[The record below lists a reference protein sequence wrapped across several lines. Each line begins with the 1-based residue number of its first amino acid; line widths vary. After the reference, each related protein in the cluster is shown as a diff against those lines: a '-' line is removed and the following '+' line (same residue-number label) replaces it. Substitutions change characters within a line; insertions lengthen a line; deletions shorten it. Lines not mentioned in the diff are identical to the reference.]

1 VHVGETSSKE
11 RIYFMRV
18 ENPVRLGGCAAILA
32 GILLVVSD
40 LLRLYI
46 VNLAGTAVL
55 DSIFFVE
62 GWVSVLLAV
71 VVKLGLV
78 GLYAPC
84 ARAAGILGLIGL
96 ILASVG
102 IELTM
107 GSSFAFP
114 LDRPTVWPWETEE
127 YWEEPLASVL
137 MLGLS
142 FVLGCV
148 LLGVGMLRA
157 RVYSQAAAALF
168 IAGAL
173 IVLTPPALSDVIFAV
188 AMIWLGYKI
197 FSGEVQR
204 TAQPART

>member
-1 VHVGETSSKE
+1 
-11 RIYFMRV
+11 MRV
-18 ENPVRLGGCAAILA
+18 ENPVRLGGFAAILA
-32 GILLVVSD
+32 GVLLVVSD

-71 VVKLGLV
+71 VVQLGLV

-114 LDRPTVWPWETEE
+114 FDRPTVWPWETEE
-127 YWEEPLASVL
+127 YWEEPLAAILV
-137 MLGLS
+137 LGLS
-142 FVLGCV
+142 FVLGCM
-148 LLGVGMLRA
+148 LLGIAMLRA
-157 RVYSQAAAALF
+157 RVYPRAAVALF
-168 IAGAL
+168 IVGAL
-173 IVLTPPALSDVIFAV
+173 ILLTPLALSDVIFAV
-188 AMIWLGYKI
+188 ALVWLGYAI
-197 FSGEVQR
+197 YARRGEE
-204 TAQPART
+204 APQPTPA

>member
-18 ENPVRLGGCAAILA
+18 QNPVRLGGFAAILA
-32 GILLVVSD
+32 GVLLVVSD

-71 VVKLGLV
+71 VVQLGLV
-78 GLYAPC
+78 GLYAPY
-84 ARAAGILGLIGL
+84 AKAAGILGLIGL

-114 LDRPTVWPWETEE
+114 FDRPTVWPWETEE
-127 YWEEPLASVL
+127 YWEEPLAAILV
-137 MLGLS
+137 LGLS

-148 LLGVGMLRA
+148 LLGIAMLRA
-157 RVYSQAAAALF
+157 RVYPRAAVALF
-168 IAGAL
+168 IVGAL
-173 IVLTPPALSDVIFAV
+173 ILLTPLALSDVIFAV
-188 AMIWLGYKI
+188 ALIWLGYAI
-197 FSGEVQR
+197 YARRGED
-204 TAQPART
+204 APQPTPA

>member
-1 VHVGETSSKE
+1 
-11 RIYFMRV
+11 MRV
-18 ENPVRLGGCAAILA
+18 ENPVRLGGFAAILA

-71 VVKLGLV
+71 VVQLGLV
-78 GLYAPC
+78 GLYAPY
-84 ARAAGILGLIGL
+84 ARAAGILGPIGL

-114 LDRPTVWPWETEE
+114 FDRPTVWPWETEE
-127 YWEEPLASVL
+127 YWEEPLAAILV
-137 MLGLS
+137 LGLS

-148 LLGVGMLRA
+148 LLGIDMLRA
-157 RVYSQAAAALF
+157 RVYPRAAVALF
-168 IAGAL
+168 IVGAL
-173 IVLTPPALSDVIFAV
+173 ILLTPLALSDVIFAV
-188 AMIWLGYKI
+188 ALVWLGYAI
-197 FSGEVQR
+197 YARRGEE
-204 TAQPART
+204 APQPTPA

>member
-1 VHVGETSSKE
+1 
-11 RIYFMRV
+11 MRV
-18 ENPVRLGGCAAILA
+18 ENPVRLGGFAAILA

-71 VVKLGLV
+71 VVQLGLV
-78 GLYAPC
+78 GLYAPY

-114 LDRPTVWPWETEE
+114 FDRPTVWPWETEE
-127 YWEEPLASVL
+127 YWEEPLAAILV
-137 MLGLS
+137 LGLS

-148 LLGVGMLRA
+148 LLGIAMLRA
-157 RVYSQAAAALF
+157 RVYPRAAVALF
-168 IAGAL
+168 IVGAL
-173 IVLTPPALSDVIFAV
+173 ILLTPLALSDVIFAV
-188 AMIWLGYKI
+188 ALVWLGYAI
-197 FSGEVQR
+197 YARRGEE
-204 TAQPART
+204 APQPTLA

>member
-1 VHVGETSSKE
+1 VHVGEPSSKE

-18 ENPVRLGGCAAILA
+18 ENPVRLGGFAAILA
-32 GILLVVSD
+32 GVLLVVSD

-71 VVKLGLV
+71 VVQLGLV
-78 GLYAPC
+78 GLYAPY
-84 ARAAGILGLIGL
+84 ARAAGILGLVGL

-114 LDRPTVWPWETEE
+114 FDRPTVWPWETEE
-127 YWEEPLASVL
+127 YWEEPLAAILV
-137 MLGLS
+137 LGLS

-148 LLGVGMLRA
+148 LLGIAMLRA
-157 RVYSQAAAALF
+157 RVYPQAAVALF
-168 IAGAL
+168 IVGAL
-173 IVLTPPALSDVIFAV
+173 ILLTPLALSDVIFAV
-188 AMIWLGYKI
+188 ALVWLGYAI
-197 FSGEVQR
+197 YARRGEE
-204 TAQPART
+204 APQPTPA

>member
-1 VHVGETSSKE
+1 
-11 RIYFMRV
+11 MRV
-18 ENPVRLGGCAAILA
+18 QNPVRLGGFAAILA
-32 GILLVVSD
+32 GVLLVVSD

-71 VVKLGLV
+71 VVQLGLV
-78 GLYAPC
+78 GLYAPY
-84 ARAAGILGLIGL
+84 AKAAGILGLIGL

-114 LDRPTVWPWETEE
+114 FDRPTVWPWETEE
-127 YWEEPLASVL
+127 YWEEPLAAILV
-137 MLGLS
+137 LGLS

-148 LLGVGMLRA
+148 LLGIAMLRA
-157 RVYSQAAAALF
+157 RVYPRAAVALF
-168 IAGAL
+168 IVGAL
-173 IVLTPPALSDVIFAV
+173 ILLTPLALSDVIFAV
-188 AMIWLGYKI
+188 ALVWLGYAI
-197 FSGEVQR
+197 YARRGED
-204 TAQPART
+204 APQPTPA